1 MLSDSVGGNCKE
13 KTSLKAFTK
22 DQGDIGAGAASL
34 TPRERIDSDWT
45 DDGVLPVFTQ
55 PEGQLFTN
63 SL

>member
-1 MLSDSVGGNCKE
+1 MLIESAGGNCKE
-13 KTSLKAFTK
+13 KTSPR

-55 PEGQLFTN
+55 PEGQMLTD